1 MPPKL
6 IPTTSFTS
14 KKIARNNPA
23 VHIHKAVK
31 QVLDVALVL
40 LSAPLWLPV
49 CIILYVLIWLE
60 DGKNPLFLQERLGK
74 GGRVF
79 KTFKFR
85 TMVTNAEEVLE
96 KALASDD
103 ELRKEWELFYKLR
116 KDPRITKT
124 GNFLRRT
131 SLDELPQLLNVLR
144 GDMVLVGPRPL
155 PAYHHGLLPTHVQLL
170 RNTVKPGI
178 TGLWQVTGRSD
189 SGTEGMKKWD
199 PYYVKNWSLGLDMS
213 ILLRTVGVVLL
224 RKGAY

>member
-1 MPPKL
+1 M
-6 IPTTSFTS
+6 PTTCFSPKT
-14 KKIARNNPA
+14 IARNTTSGQSA
-23 VHIHKAVK
+23 LLKALK
-31 QVLDVALVL
+31 QVIDVTLVL

-49 CIILYVLIWLE
+49 CIMLYVLIWLE

-74 GGRVF
+74 DGRVF

-96 KALASDD
+96 KALDSD
-103 ELRKEWELFYKLR
+103 EALRKEWEMFYKLR
-116 KDPRITKT
+116 KDPRITKI
-124 GNFLRRT
+124 GHFLRRT

-155 PAYHHGLLPTHVQLL
+155 PAYHHEALPYHVQVL

-178 TGLWQVTGRSD
+178 TGMWQVTGRSD

-199 PYYVKNWSLGLDMS
+199 PYYVRNWSLGLDLN
-213 ILLRTVGVVLL
+213 ILLKTIRVVLL